1 MSTLALFERHRKL
14 GQEHEERAHM
24 WLEDARA
31 GLQKEGAL
39 AGGMAAA
46 TFEEAGELSRS
57 VAKIMRLAMAQQR
70 LALHEYK
77 EARRLRPRDVDTK
90 QRLSQ
95 CLAVLKRLHG
105 AVTGPRARPLRRF
118 VAHYNLS
125 IRYWDLGK
133 AKEALEEAE
142 KACTE
147 LRKANLPC
155 GCAEHNLVLMAQVQ
169 AEHAAEQRRLQ
180 EAIARSPESLGAN
193 YDLGVLFFDKRMLLR
208 AEAQLKWT
216 QECAK
221 AISARHLVEQSYDRR
236 PADPELAIKRATRM
250 ANMLGELGDDLEFIG
265 GLRELWCVEEEAGK
279 ADELQATGIRDGAR
293 PRLLPCLR
301 RRFSAE
307 SEPCD
312 VFCSELCGRPDVDL
326 TAQAEKH
333 QYSNLRPSSRRRRNV
348 GC

>member
-1 MSTLALFERHRKL
+1 
-14 GQEHEERAHM
+14 M

-31 GLQKEGAL
+31 ALQKDGAL

-46 TFEEAGELSRS
+46 ALEGAGDLSRS
-57 VAKIMRLAMAQQR
+57 AAKIVRLAMAQQR
-70 LALHEYK
+70 LAVHEYK
-77 EARRLRPRDVDTK
+77 EAARLRPRDMDTK

-95 CLAVLKRLHG
+95 CLAALKRLHG
-105 AVTGPRARPLRRF
+105 AVTGPRPRPLRRF

-169 AEHAAEQRRLQ
+169 AEHAPEQRRLQ
-180 EAIARSPESLGAN
+180 EILAKHPEVLGAN
-193 YDLGVLFFDKRMLLR
+193 YDLGVLLFDKRMLLR

-221 AISARHLVEQSYDRR
+221 AISARHLVEQSFDRR
-236 PADPELAIKRATRM
+236 PADPELAIRRAGRM
-250 ANMLGELGDDLEFIG
+250 TNMLGELADDLDFIG
-265 GLRELWCVEEEAGK
+265 GLRELWCVEEESGK
-279 ADELQATGIRDGAR
+279 ADELQSTGIRDGAR

-307 SEPCD
+307 SGPCD
-312 VFCSELCGRPDVDL
+312 AWCSELCGRPDVDL
-326 TAQAEKH
+326 TAQPCKH
-333 QYSNLRPSSRRRRNV
+333 RDSNLRRSSTRRRNV